1 MRNGRILIFMVER
14 GHIGAKISLLYQ
26 IKKLGLEEKV
36 KQSLTRTELEVRGLA
51 LFGLLIC
58 PKTPVSITQD
68 GSVQIHLVK
77 LETNNFDFKRVFRK
91 GKLVT
96 LNLDPKGSTK
106 NQYSFEK
113 LSSTDP
119 ASAFNA
125 IIEDIFDENI
135 ILNISSFD
143 ATNPNFIQTIRS
155 LSSKHSTFVF
165 LTKRSEKYLFKSSIQ
180 RLKKIRR
187 WKELRQG
194 TNNGIHIVSSLSDD
208 DSLTDFELKSTKNH
222 NNTLELSDYLDDSK
236 LETLN
241 HASKCPPLHLIHGPP
256 GTGKTT
262 SLASIV
268 ISAVANDE
276 RVLALAPSHAA
287 CDALTMSIYSQI
299 INLPPLLRTK
309 YFNRKDVLV
318 REAKKQRLTNT
329 FVNRFLPEEIYEN
342 SNSDDDIEIVNH
354 AWKTVIDGNWQNI
367 DSNILLFKKEISK
380 LFKKHKILIERAKK
394 ESSIFVTTIASTSLD
409 TYKKYNFDLVCIDE
423 AGFVSQG
430 NSLLHI
436 LRAPRI
442 ILCGDHCQL
451 PPITFNPDSALEGYE
466 ISAME
471 KLTKLLPNCVSFLS
485 IQYRSNQIISE
496 WSSRYIYYNKLRTSS
511 TVANITLQ
519 DLIPHQNSELN
530 RPFVFIDTKGQG
542 YHEEQD
548 EGSEFMTD
556 ADKSIVNLNEAF
568 LVEIIVNK
576 YIELGVSPKDM
587 GIISPY
593 WSQVSVLR
601 SLIWKSDHL
610 RDISIYTVDSFQ
622 GKEKEMIII
631 SFVRSNP
638 YGEIGFLRETR
649 RINVS
654 VTRARRCVII
664 VGDSETLCHDPALK
678 DLVDFCSDNELI
690 VGSDTIF

>member
-1 MRNGRILIFMVER
+1 MYRR
-14 GHIGAKISLLYQ
+14 SLLRWIRFPRSFGNQYSSSTSVAESHFTRVQ
-26 IKKLGLEEKV
+26 DYVDYNIRMTQLEMIEKLGLEEKV

-180 RLKKIRR
+180 RLKK
-187 WKELRQG
+187 
-194 TNNGIHIVSSLSDD
+194 NSLSDD

-471 KLTKLLPNCVSFLS
+471 NIVQTKLL
-485 IQYRSNQIISE
+485 
-496 WSSRYIYYNKLRTSS
+496 
-511 TVANITLQ
+511 ANGAQDIFTITNS
-519 DLIPHQNSELN
+519 NSELN